1 MKKYLL
7 LSTSLLCGA
16 VLHSPAAQAQ
26 HEQHRPANQPAKT
39 DSLPKKKQVS
49 PPMQHGNAHEG
60 MTGMDHG
67 EMRSMSHAFSL
78 SLPMNR
84 NGSGTGWLPDATPMY
99 AYMTHRG
106 PWMYMLHGAV
116 YGRYTAQNI
125 TNPGK
130 RGSESRISV
139 PNWFMGMAQRPVGRN
154 GLLLLRAM
162 VSLDPITEGGAG
174 YPLLFQTG
182 ETYEGRPIIDRQH
195 QHDFIS
201 ELAVGYTQRLS
212 PKVDVSAYIGFPGEP
227 ALGPTAFMHRISA
240 FSNPDA
246 TLGHHWQDATHILFG
261 VATLGVRVGQFK
273 LEGSSFTGREP
284 DENRFGFDRPTFD
297 SYSGR
302 LSWAPSANWALQV
315 SRGFLKEP
323 EVLHPGEDYN
333 RTTASAIHSQQFSGE
348 NRYWTS
354 SLVWGM
360 NQSTEGDHASENAFL
375 LESHL
380 QLNRIGV
387 YGRYEFV
394 QKSAEEL
401 FEDPES
407 NGFDHDRIFPINA
420 LTGGVNVRVAR
431 FAKTLL
437 VAGVQ
442 GTFFAADRGLD
453 FTYGPNPISGQVYL
467 RLSPDRMRRY

>member
-1 MKKYLL
+1 MKRIFLSLL
-7 LSTSLLCGA
+7 L
-16 VLHSPAAQAQ
+16 AATGLGVRAQ
-26 HEQHRPANQPAKT
+26 HEHHAPAKT
-39 DSLPKKKQVS
+39 DSVPPKKQA
-49 PPMQHGNAHEG
+49 PPHQPSSNEHAGHEG
-60 MTGMDHG
+60 MNHG
-67 EMRSMSHAFSL
+67 EMNHGDMRSMSHAFSR

-99 AYMTHRG
+99 MYMRHRG

-116 YGRYTAQNI
+116 YLRYTAQNL
-125 TNPGK
+125 NHPRK

-139 PNWFMGMAQRPVGRN
+139 PNWVMGMAQRPVGEN

-162 VSLDPITEGGAG
+162 VSLDPLTEGGAG

-182 ETYEGRPIIDRQH
+182 ESFEGRPLIDRQH
-195 QHDFIS
+195 PHELIS
-201 ELAVGYTQRLS
+201 ELALGYTQRLNA
-212 PKVDVSAYIGFPGEP
+212 KTDVSLYLGYPGEP

-284 DENRFGFDRPTFD
+284 DENRYNFERLRFD
-297 SYSGR
+297 SYSAR
-302 LSWAPSANWALQV
+302 LSWAPSVNWALQV

-323 EVLHPGEDYN
+323 EALHPGEDFN
-333 RTTASAIHSQQFSGE
+333 RTTASVHHSQQYPGE

-354 SLVWGM
+354 AFVWGL
-360 NQSTEGDHASENAFL
+360 NESTEGDHAPEHSALAET
-375 LESHL
+375 HL
-380 QLNRIGV
+380 QLNRLGV

-401 FEDPES
+401 FENPEGD
-407 NGFDHDRIFPINA
+407 GFDHDRIFSINA
-420 LTGGVNVRVAR
+420 LTAGLNVQVAR

-442 GTFFAADRGLD
+442 GTYHAASRDLD
-453 FTYGPNPISGQVYL
+453 FTYGRNPVSAQVYL
-467 RLSPDRMRRY
+467 RLSPDRMRMGRF